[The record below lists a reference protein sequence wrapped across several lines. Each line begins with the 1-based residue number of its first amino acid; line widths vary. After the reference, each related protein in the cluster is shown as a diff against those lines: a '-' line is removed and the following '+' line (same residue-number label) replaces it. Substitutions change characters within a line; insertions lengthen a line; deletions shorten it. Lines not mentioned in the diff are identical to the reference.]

1 MISKYMELTEKEK
14 SVLSDP
20 LFSDIDSLD
29 RG

>member
-1 MISKYMELTEKEK
+1 MISKYMELTEKEE
-14 SVLSDP
+14 SVFSDP